1 MNASTAPGPDADPP
15 VTVLVVDDDELT
27 RTGLRTLLSAKPDLD
42 VVGEVDDGAEVVA
55 AVTRLRPDVVL
66 MDVRM
71 PLVDGIEATRRL
83 RALPDPPKVVV
94 ITTFENDEYVW
105 DALRAGASGFIRK
118 RAPSQQIAHA
128 IRLVA
133 AGDSVLF
140 PDAVRRMAAGRQVRR
155 DASVT
160 TALTGRETETLRL
173 MARGLSNQDIA
184 ARLVVSLETVKTHV
198 GNVLAKLGVGNRTQA
213 VVLAFETGVADPT
226 GVGDPGGWT
235 DPDQPVM
242 PARPR

>member
-1 MNASTAPGPDADPP
+1 MNASNTPGQYADPP

-42 VVGEVDDGAEVVA
+42 VVGEAGDGAEVVA
-55 AVTRLRPDVVL
+55 AVNRLRPDVVL

-71 PLVDGIEATRRL
+71 PRVNGIEATRRL

-105 DALRAGASGFIRK
+105 GALRAGASGFIRK
-118 RAPSQQIAHA
+118 RAPVQQIAHA
-128 IRLVA
+128 IRLVT

-140 PDAVRRMAAGRQVRR
+140 PDAVRRMAAYRPVRR
-155 DASVT
+155 DASVIA
-160 TALTGRETETLRL
+160 ALTGRETETLRL

-184 ARLVVSLETVKTHV
+184 AQLVLSLETVKTHV

-213 VVLAFETGVADPT
+213 VVLAFETGV
-226 GVGDPGGWT
+226 VDPGGT
-235 DPDQPVM
+235 I
-242 PARPR
+242 

>member
-1 MNASTAPGPDADPP
+1 MNVSNAPGQYVDPP

-42 VVGEVDDGAEVVA
+42 VVGEATDGAEVVA

-71 PLVDGIEATRRL
+71 PRVNGIEATRRL
-83 RALPDPPKVVV
+83 RTLPDPPKVVV

-118 RAPSQQIAHA
+118 RAPAQQIAHA
-128 IRLVA
+128 IRLVT

-140 PDAVRRMAAGRQVRR
+140 PDAVRRMAVGRPVRR
-155 DASVT
+155 DAAVT
-160 TALTGRETETLRL
+160 AALTGRETETLRL

-184 ARLVVSLETVKTHV
+184 VQLVLSLETVKTHV
-198 GNVLAKLGVGNRTQA
+198 GNVLSKLGVGNRTQA
-213 VVLAFETGVADPT
+213 VVRAFETGVADP
-226 GVGDPGGWT
+226 GGT
-235 DPDQPVM
+235 I
-242 PARPR
+242 